1 MRAILQRVKNAAVSV
16 DGEIVGAIAQGL
28 LVLVAA
34 EQGDTAREV
43 EILAEKMSVLRLFSD
58 DQRKMNLDIRQ
69 VGGAFLIVSQFTLA
83 ASLRKGRRP
92 SFDGSAPPKVA
103 QPLIE
108 SLMEDLT
115 GRGFEVA
122 GGRFGADMQVSL
134 TNDGPVT
141 FVLDVRDGKVQS

>member
-141 FVLDVRDGKVQS
+141 FVLDVRNGKVQS

>member
-92 SFDGSAPPKVA
+92 SFDSSAPPKVA